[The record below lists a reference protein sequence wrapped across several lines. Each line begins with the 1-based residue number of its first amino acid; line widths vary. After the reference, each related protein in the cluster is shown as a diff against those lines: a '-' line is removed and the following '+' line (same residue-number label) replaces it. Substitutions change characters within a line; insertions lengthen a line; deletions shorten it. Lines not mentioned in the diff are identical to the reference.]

1 MKLSSQC
8 RRPLSLFLAVA
19 LLLTGIFPGF
29 SSGVSTASAEAVP
42 FDVGITQAPSVTAS
56 PASSSKVG
64 IGSTITLST
73 SVTASVYYS
82 VYTNDSP
89 TAEAENVWYESPIV
103 VGSNYTTLTIKA
115 YSLLPDLEKGPTATF
130 KYTVSAVLDNL
141 KISQIQGA
149 SHTSPYLDS
158 LVTNVKGIVTY
169 IKDANNFY
177 IQSATADMD
186 NDIKTSEAILIYQKG
201 GSSAVK
207 VGDAITV
214 DGTVKEYGF
223 SGQLTTT
230 EIAASKTTVLSNGNP
245 LPAAALLGTGGRVV
259 PAKVI
264 DDDKFVKFDPDTDA
278 IDFYES
284 LEGMR
289 LELTKPTTV
298 GPAVYYASSR
308 TFEIPVVTVNGT
320 ANTTEVTSA
329 AGGLV
334 LTGADFNPQRLIL
347 SVKSA
352 PVLTTGQ
359 QFTSNITGIMN
370 YDYGKFLIST
380 ETGTLPDVSP
390 SKLQRE
396 VTSLSSGEE
405 HKLNIASFNIENFSK
420 LNDPKKI
427 ENVAKDIVNNLK
439 TPDIIGLT
447 EVQDNNGT
455 GKGITEANESF
466 EALIAAIKAIDG
478 GASAYAYTDI
488 APVNNQD
495 GGVPEGNIRSGFL
508 YNTNRVALK
517 SGTPG
522 SATESVTYSSASG
535 LSVNPGR
542 IDPTNDAFI
551 DSRKPVAAEFTFEGN
566 DVIVIANHFNS
577 KSSDNYLFGSVQ
589 PPVFTTEVQRAKIA
603 KVVNGFVEDVL
614 QENADANIVVLGD
627 LNDFQFSNTLNI
639 LKGSA
644 LTNLVN
650 TLPLNE
656 RYSYVFQGN
665 SQTLDHILV
674 NNRLSSDTTLDIV
687 HINSDFAD
695 PGDYPPGTEFPAD
708 IRVSDHDPLLAQI
721 DFGTTDFNLRVLHT
735 NDTHGHLE
743 NVAKR
748 TSATSSE
755 RTGNTVLLDAG
766 DVFSG
771 TLYFNQFKGQ
781 ADIKFMN
788 NIGYDV
794 MTFGNHEF
802 DMNKEQ
808 PEVLKNFV
816 TAAQFPFASSNID
829 FTTNNSELADLYHEM
844 TGILETDEAQSTAK
858 DGNIYPSVIK
868 DVYGEKIGIFGL
880 TTEDTV
886 GLSSPGDKII
896 FKNHIESAKK
906 TVEALEAQGINKII
920 AVTHLGYTVD
930 QELAKAVPGID
941 IIVGGH
947 SHTKV
952 DNPPTPIVNV
962 GTGKNVLIVQT
973 GEYSQFLGELD
984 VTFDKDGEIKT
995 YKGKLLDVNLFG
1007 EDPAAKNLLAPYDAE
1022 LATVRSTVVGYT
1034 NVDLYTYRMINGKS
1048 TRVVRSEE
1056 TPIGNMIADSIA
1068 EKVTELLPS
1077 FVSPSDRASIKGVVA
1092 IQNGGGIRE
1101 AINVGDITMGEVLTT
1116 LPFGNGLAA
1125 LKVTGAEII
1134 SSLENA
1140 VSGISSDQGRFAHVS
1155 GMRYTYDSTK
1165 KPEIVDS
1172 LTNKVTQAGER
1183 IVSVDIKQADGSY
1196 LPVDPAAYYILSTNS
1211 FMAGGGDFY
1220 RALASAKADGRYYE
1234 LGLPDFEVL
1243 LAYLKSHNPVTSS
1256 IEGRI
1261 TDLKGA
1267 APTPTPT
1274 PAPTAGSGGGPGT
1287 TVPTATPSPSPTATA
1302 TAAVPPQVTTITA
1315 ADLTA
1320 QLAALPAGTS
1330 ELIIPL
1336 TASAGGAQVVLPGSV
1351 LVQQAA
1357 AKPNTVLTFT
1367 STGGASYSLPLS
1379 LINGTALAAQL
1390 GTSDFT
1396 VTVSLLQ
1403 ADTATLGSLN
1413 KAIAALAGSVTL
1425 AAPVIEFTVTA
1436 EAGNTSVPLNS
1447 FGSTYVKRTITATGA
1462 LSSQGATAVS
1472 YDPATG
1478 KLSFVPS
1485 IFAGISGGN
1494 TEVTIK
1500 RNSNSYYTV
1509 VKSTKTFGDTTGHW
1523 AQSSIE
1529 LLASKLIITGTSS
1542 TAFSPSLSIT
1552 RAEFAALITRSLG
1565 LASASGGATF
1575 SDVSTGA
1582 WYADAVQTA
1591 AAAGLITGYTDGSF
1605 KPGNP
1610 ISRQEMAAVLSKAIK
1625 YTGKSLTSDPAV
1637 LAKFSDAAGIPDWSR
1652 AAVAEIAAA
1661 GIIQGTPD
1669 GAFAP
1674 AKLATRAEAA
1684 TMLEKTLKSL
1694 QFIN

>member
-1 MKLSSQC
+1 M
-8 RRPLSLFLAVA
+8 P
-19 LLLTGIFPGF
+19 
-29 SSGVSTASAEAVP
+29 
-42 FDVGITQAPSVTAS
+42 
-56 PASSSKVG
+56 
-64 IGSTITLST
+64 ST
-73 SVTASVYYS
+73 STK
-82 VYTNDSP
+82 
-89 TAEAENVWYESPIV
+89 VW
-103 VGSNYTTLTIKA
+103 
-115 YSLLPDLEKGPTATF
+115 
-130 KYTVSAVLDNL
+130 
-141 KISQIQGA
+141 
-149 SHTSPYLDS
+149 
-158 LVTNVKGIVTY
+158 
-169 IKDANNFY
+169 
-177 IQSATADMD
+177 
-186 NDIKTSEAILIYQKG
+186 
-201 GSSAVK
+201 
-207 VGDAITV
+207 
-214 DGTVKEYGF
+214 
-223 SGQLTTT
+223 
-230 EIAASKTTVLSNGNP
+230 
-245 LPAAALLGTGGRVV
+245 
-259 PAKVI
+259 
-264 DDDKFVKFDPDTDA
+264 
-278 IDFYES
+278 
-284 LEGMR
+284 EGMR

-298 GPAVYYASSR
+298 GPAVYYASSS